1 MLSEIQK
8 DLENNL
14 YIRHKLK
21 NKEINMPQKLNPC
34 FF

>member
-1 MLSEIQK
+1 MQNNNEIQK

-14 YIRHKLK
+14 KIKENQK
-21 NKEINMPQKLNPC
+21 N